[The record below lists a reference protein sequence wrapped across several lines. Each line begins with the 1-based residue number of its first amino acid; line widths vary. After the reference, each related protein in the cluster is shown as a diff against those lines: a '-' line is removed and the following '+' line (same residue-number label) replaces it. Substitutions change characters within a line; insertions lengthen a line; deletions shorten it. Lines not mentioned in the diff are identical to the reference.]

1 MTETKPRP
9 FDERAA
15 LDELERLAE
24 KIQSTR
30 RQRERAVAEFNAF
43 VKTFKDEDHATRLAA
58 LQPVARNEAT
68 VPPRPP
74 VAPIVPMASTI
85 ERRATEPTP
94 PPPAPTPT
102 PAAPV
107 TIAADTEPIAADT
120 EPIAWTAPKSKST
133 SPDLAALLATP
144 RGRIGLAAAGLLV
157 VLLLVSWLV
166 SQSGNANPENE
177 PAAAPAAQTPAVSTP
192 APASAPATASS
203 TPTPVA
209 STGVPRALTVEL
221 ITSRPVWTRV
231 IVDDRKVIERELPG
245 SQTIQLGADR
255 AIAIRAGDAGA
266 IRLVVDGKDIGVM
279 GRDGQIGSRAFT
291 AGAR

>member
-1 MTETKPRP
+1 VTEPKPRP

-43 VKTFKDEDHATRLAA
+43 VKTFKDEDHATRQAA
-58 LQPVARNEAT
+58 LQPVARNEVT

-74 VAPIVPMASTI
+74 VAPMAPTI

-102 PAAPV
+102 PTPEAPV
-107 TIAADTEPIAADT
+107 TIAADTGA
-120 EPIAWTAPKSKST
+120 EPIAWTASKSKST

-144 RGRIGLAAAGLLV
+144 RSRIGLAAAGLLV

-166 SQSGNANPENE
+166 SQSGDATPENE
-177 PAAAPAAQTPAVSTP
+177 PAAAPAAQTPPASTS
-192 APASAPATASS
+192 APASAPATAPPS
-203 TPTPVA
+203 TPKPVA
-209 STGVPRALTVEL
+209 STGVPRALTVVL
-221 ITSRPVWTRV
+221 MTSRPVWTRV

-245 SQTIQLGADR
+245 SQTIPLGADR

>member
-1 MTETKPRP
+1 MTEPKPRP

-43 VKTFKDEDHATRLAA
+43 VKTFKDDEHATRLAA
-58 LQPVARNEAT
+58 LQPVARTEAT

-74 VAPIVPMASTI
+74 VPPPI
-85 ERRATEPTP
+85 ERRAAEAT
-94 PPPAPTPT
+94 PPPAPAPA

-107 TIAADTEPIAADT
+107 MIAADPDA
-120 EPIAWTAPKSKST
+120 EPIAWTASKSKSP
-133 SPDLAALLATP
+133 SLDLPALLATP
-144 RGRIGLAAAGLLV
+144 RGRIGLAAASLLV
-157 VLLLVSWLV
+157 VVLLVSWLV
-166 SQSGNANPENE
+166 SQSGNATPENE
-177 PAAAPAAQTPAVSTP
+177 PAAAPAAQTPPASTP
-192 APASAPATASS
+192 APASSPATAAPL

-209 STGVPRALTVEL
+209 STGVPRALNVVL
-221 ITSRPVWTRV
+221 MTSRPVWTRV

-245 SQTIQLGADR
+245 SQTIPLGADR

-291 AGAR
+291 AQSR

>member
-43 VKTFKDEDHATRLAA
+43 VKTFKDEDHALRVAA
-58 LQPVARNEAT
+58 LQPVARNEVA
-68 VPPRPP
+68 VPSSPQIAPP
-74 VAPIVPMASTI
+74 ID
-85 ERRATEPTP
+85 RRSVESQAM
-94 PPPAPTPT
+94 PPAPA

-107 TIAADTEPIAADT
+107 SITADSDAAS
-120 EPIAWTAPKSKST
+120 IAWTAPKRKST
-133 SPDLAALLATP
+133 SLDLSALLATP
-144 RGRIGLAAAGLLV
+144 RGRIGLGVAALLV
-157 VLLLVSWLV
+157 VVLLVSWLV
-166 SQSGNANPENE
+166 GQSGSATPQND
-177 PAAAPAAQTPAVSTP
+177 PAATPAAQVPPASTPAP
-192 APASAPATASS
+192 APASAPVSTPS

-209 STGVPRALTVEL
+209 STGVPRALNVVLT
-221 ITSRPVWTRV
+221 TSRPVWTRV

-245 SQTIQLGADR
+245 SQTIPLGADR

-279 GRDGQIGSRAFT
+279 GRDGQIASRAFT
-291 AGAR
+291 AQAPANR

>member
-1 MTETKPRP
+1 VTETKPRP

-43 VKTFKDEDHATRLAA
+43 VKTFKDEDHAMRVAA
-58 LQPVARNEAT
+58 LQPVARNEAAAPS
-68 VPPRPP
+68 PPQIAPP
-74 VAPIVPMASTI
+74 I
-85 ERRATEPTP
+85 ERRSVESQAM
-94 PPPAPTPT
+94 PPA

-107 TIAADTEPIAADT
+107 SITADSDAES
-120 EPIAWTAPKSKST
+120 IAWTAPKRKST
-133 SPDLAALLATP
+133 SLDLSALLATP
-144 RGRIGLAAAGLLV
+144 RGRIGLGVAALLV
-157 VLLLVSWLV
+157 VVLLVSWLV
-166 SQSGNANPENE
+166 GQSGSATPQNDA
-177 PAAAPAAQTPAVSTP
+177 AAAPAAQVPPASTP
-192 APASAPATASS
+192 APTPASAPVSTPS

-209 STGVPRALTVEL
+209 STGVPRALNVVLT
-221 ITSRPVWTRV
+221 TSRPVWTRV

-245 SQTIQLGADR
+245 SQTIPLGADR

-279 GRDGQIGSRAFT
+279 GRDGQIASRAFT
-291 AGAR
+291 AQAPANR

>member
-1 MTETKPRP
+1 MTEPKPRP
-9 FDERAA
+9 FDERTA

-58 LQPVARNEAT
+58 LHPVARNEAA
-68 VPPRPP
+68 VPTRPP
-74 VAPIVPMASTI
+74 VAPITSIAPTI
-85 ERRATEPTP
+85 DRRATEPAP
-94 PPPAPTPT
+94 PPPAPTPE

-107 TIAADTEPIAADT
+107 MIAADTDA
-120 EPIAWTAPKSKST
+120 EPIAWTASKSKSP
-133 SPDLAALLATP
+133 SLDLSALLATP

-166 SQSGNANPENE
+166 SQSGNATPENE
-177 PAAAPAAQTPAVSTP
+177 PAAAPAAQTAPVRTP
-192 APASAPATASS
+192 APAASPAAAAPS

-209 STGVPRALTVEL
+209 STGVPRALNVVLT
-221 ITSRPVWTRV
+221 TSRPVWTRV

-245 SQTIQLGADR
+245 SQTIPLGADR

-291 AGAR
+291 AQAPANR